1 VRRVYPNAWRDT
13 DRMRAM
19 RGTDVPDWPEWCFL
33 PLQGFYAILSG
44 GGNRRI
50 PPERIRH
57 LGIVGALAIW
67 RVTQGIYR
75 FDPDLA
81 AAVAATP
88 LSGDLPAET
97 LFHLPEWC
105 VYVETPGRRWAG
117 RDLHGFWAH
126 LDYEVGGVAD
136 ELRLVLDLA
145 ETPDAALDPERGLL
159 PIVFLL
165 GEGSLADALQRTAES
180 GRRRAPALG
189 LAGVLPSLE
198 DMHRVAA
205 ELAPLVALLL
215 YLCAENAEIGDD
227 ARRPANP
234 IPKRTKAGLRLF
246 APDTATAWDVGVR
259 LGAALRRVNGPTGG
273 DANEGDGASRHGPR
287 PHIRRAHWHTYRT
300 GKGRRGQRVRWVAP
314 VPVKL
319 ADPEGLAATVRPV
332 RPKSV

>member
-1 VRRVYPNAWRDT
+1 
-13 DRMRAM
+13 M
-19 RGTDVPDWPEWCFL
+19 
-33 PLQGFYAILSG
+33 PLQAFYAILSG

-50 PPERIRH
+50 APERIRH
-57 LGIVGALAIW
+57 LGIVGALATW

-81 AAVAATP
+81 AAVADTP

-145 ETPDAALDPERGLL
+145 ETPDAALAPDRGLL

-165 GEGSLADALQRTAES
+165 GEGSLADALHRATESALQR
-180 GRRRAPALG
+180 GPANG
-189 LAGVLPSLE
+189 LAAALPSIQDTQSL
-198 DMHRVAA
+198 AA

-215 YLCAENAEIGDD
+215 YLCAENAEIGDGVEC
-227 ARRPANP
+227 RRPAGRGPAQGQPGERHRHRCGECRNTG
-234 IPKRTKAGLRLF
+234 R
-246 APDTATAWDVGVR
+246 TATAYPPSPLAHLPDGQGEDGTTGALAGAGGGQDRGSGSPPGDRAQGRSLGR
-259 LGAALRRVNGPTGG
+259 LIRPRGSSRGTG
-273 DANEGDGASRHGPR
+273 STPR
-287 PHIRRAHWHTYRT
+287 
-300 GKGRRGQRVRWVAP
+300 GR
-314 VPVKL
+314 
-319 ADPEGLAATVRPV
+319 
-332 RPKSV
+332 